1 MTSRLDPTHNRADLI
16 FNMSCCSWHQLYQM
30 LGQAMTGAS
39 GYRQEDV
46 EAGIF
51 EKIYLPLFQNG
62 RIVKL
67 SFLPDTPTAVRERV
81 VQIHAEV
88 CGRWGCD
95 PSWDWD
101 PKA

>member
-1 MTSRLDPTHNRADLI
+1 
-16 FNMSCCSWHQLYQM
+16 M
-30 LGQAMTGAS
+30 LAQAMAGQF

>member
-1 MTSRLDPTHNRADLI
+1 MSLNPDRNRADLI

-30 LGQAMTGAS
+30 LAQTMAGTS
-39 GYRQEDV
+39 GYRLEDI

-51 EKIYLPLFQNG
+51 EKIDLPLFQNG

-67 SFLPDTPTAVRERV
+67 DFPPDTPKAVRERV

-88 CGRWGCD
+88 CKRWGCD
-95 PSWDWD
+95 PSWVRD